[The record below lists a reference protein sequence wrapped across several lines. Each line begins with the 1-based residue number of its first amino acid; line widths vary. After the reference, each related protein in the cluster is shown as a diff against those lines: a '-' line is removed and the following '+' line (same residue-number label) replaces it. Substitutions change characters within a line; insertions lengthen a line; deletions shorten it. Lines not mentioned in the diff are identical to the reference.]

1 VSRRSIGKLLCALL
15 LGVLVASGCGSSGR
29 RGDESAGATTSTS
42 PAVDGSALRF
52 GDLASPCG
60 KGSATGV
67 TDQGVTDTAITI
79 GYGDDAGF
87 TASPGLDH
95 EVTDAM
101 KAMVKWCNEQ
111 GGILGRTIDG
121 RYYDA
126 KVTEVANAM
135 TEACTTVF
143 MLVGEGWS
151 LDSVGEQKRVEC
163 GLPAV
168 PAFAVSPAFAHGPGM
183 VQAVPN
189 PVDFV
194 STQNAAAVAEAFPD
208 KITKT
213 AVMFGNYPST
223 IVTKDKVL
231 ASYPAFGFEFLPC
244 PQAYNIAGEADY
256 KPFVQKL
263 KDCGAEV
270 VYFTGAPYPYFEN
283 FLDAAAQVAYHPI
296 YMTDANFYDASFAKW
311 NKDGLADDVYVRETF
326 PALDQADKV
335 PAIKDFID
343 IVQGN
348 GGDVSQLGES
358 AASSFLLWATAA
370 KACGSTLT
378 RACMATKLA
387 AVHHWTG
394 GGLHAET
401 DPASNKPPAC
411 GLTLKLEGTKFVQF
425 APKEAGTLDC
435 SPKFLQ
441 QVGGSM
447 VADAKLGADRVSTLF
462 SK

>member
-1 VSRRSIGKLLCALL
+1 MGKLVCTLL
-15 LGVLVASGCGSSGR
+15 LGAVVSAGCSSSD
-29 RGDESAGATTSTS
+29 RGDDDSASGATTTAPASTS
-42 PAVDGSALRF
+42 AKTF
-52 GDLASPCG
+52 GDLPSPCG
-60 KGSATGV
+60 KGDAKGATE
-67 TDQGVTDTAITI
+67 QGVTDTAITI

-87 TASPGLDH
+87 SASPGLDH
-95 EVTDAM
+95 EITDAM
-101 KAMVKWCNEQ
+101 KAMVTWCNDQ
-111 GGILGRTIDG
+111 GGILGRQIDG

-126 KVTEVANAM
+126 KVTEVNNVM

-151 LDSVGEQKRVEC
+151 LDGGGEQTRVAC

-168 PAFAVSPAFAHGPGM
+168 PAFAVSPEFAHGPGM

-189 PVDFV
+189 PVDYV
-194 STQNAAAVAEAFPD
+194 STQNAAAIAAAFPA
-208 KITKT
+208 KIKKA

-231 ASYPAFGFEFLPC
+231 ASYPKFGFEFLPC

-256 KPFVQKL
+256 KPFAQKL
-263 KDCGAEV
+263 KGCGAEI
-270 VYFTGAPYPYFEN
+270 VYFTGSPAPYFEN
-283 FLDAAAQVAYHPI
+283 FLEAANQLDYHPL

-311 NKDGLADDVYVRETF
+311 NRDGFADDVYVRETF

-335 PAIKDFID
+335 PAIKDFLA
-343 IVQGN
+343 IVDAA
-348 GGDVSQLGES
+348 GGDASQLGEE

-378 RACMATKLA
+378 RACMAKELA
-387 AVHHWTG
+387 KVQSWTG

-401 DPASNKPPAC
+401 DPAANKPPAC

-435 SPKFLQ
+435 SPGFLQ
-441 QVGGSM
+441 HVTGSM
-447 VADAKLGADRVSTLF
+447 VDAAKLGPDRVSTLY